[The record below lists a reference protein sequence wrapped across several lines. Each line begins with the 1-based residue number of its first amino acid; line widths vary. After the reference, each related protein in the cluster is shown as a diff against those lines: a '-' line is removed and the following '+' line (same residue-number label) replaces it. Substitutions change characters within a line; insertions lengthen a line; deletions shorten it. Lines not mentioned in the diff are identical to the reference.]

1 VHRIFRAQ
9 QLHDRKHYDERMT
22 ATSESRAKM
31 EPITYMQPIIAD
43 ADTGHGG
50 LSAVM
55 KLAKLFAE
63 SGAAAVHMEDQLH
76 GGKKCGHLAGK
87 VLVPTSAH
95 IARLVAARFQ
105 LDVLKSTMLLIA
117 RTDAESGKLISS
129 TVDVADQEHV
139 LGTTTRSG
147 LATDGTKSAGVPL
160 SQVLA
165 EAEARGVS
173 GKDIDALEA
182 KWTAEHDLCT
192 FHEGRRAP
200 SLHGPH

>member
-1 VHRIFRAQ
+1 
-9 QLHDRKHYDERMT
+9 
-22 ATSESRAKM
+22 
-31 EPITYMQPIIAD
+31 
-43 ADTGHGG
+43 
-50 LSAVM
+50 M

-95 IARLVAARFQ
+95 VSRLVAARFQ

-147 LATDGTKSAGVPL
+147 LAKDGAMSVGIPL

-192 FHEGRRAP
+192 FHEGWRCLGALP
-200 SLHGPH
+200 PLF

>member
-1 VHRIFRAQ
+1 MTVSSDARE
-9 QLHDRKHYDERMT
+9 QLEYID
-22 ATSESRAKM
+22 
-31 EPITYMQPIIAD
+31 YMRPIIAD

-55 KLAKLFAE
+55 KLVKLFAE
-63 SGAAAVHMEDQLH
+63 SGTSAIHMEDQLH

-87 VLVPTSAH
+87 VLVPTSTH
-95 IARLVAARFQ
+95 ISRLIASRFQ
-105 LDVLKSTMLLIA
+105 LDIMKSTMLMIA

-129 TVDVADQEHV
+129 TVDFADHEHI
-139 LGTTTRSG
+139 LGTTTQSG
-147 LATDGTKSAGVPL
+147 LGTNGARSFGKAL

-165 EAEARGVS
+165 EAEAKGVS

-192 FHEGRRAP
+192 FHEGLSTWLCCLVYALTMLYQLSARQ
-200 SLHGPH
+200 